1 MKLYTIIEPTN
12 NTVPIILSVPHAGTK
27 FPVDIKKKYDKRLR
41 KHLDDTDWFVHQLY
55 DFAPSLGITVI
66 KANLSRWVIDLNR
79 DPKSVPLYN
88 DDRLITSITP
98 TTDFFGNAIYKSSD
112 LEPNETERTR
122 RLNEYYWP
130 YYDKIETLLTK
141 RKKQFGQ
148 VLLWDAHSIRH
159 KVSTIQKAPF
169 PDMILGNDNTK
180 TASSKLIDI
189 TLNQLRSGD
198 FEVSHNNP
206 FKGGHITR
214 YFGNPSNSIHALQL
228 EMNKILYMDDNEI
241 TYNSKRALKVQKI
254 LKSTFRSLLKTMQ

>member
-1 MKLYTIIEPTN
+1 M
-12 NTVPIILSVPHAGTK
+12 
-27 FPVDIKKKYDKRLR
+27 YDKRLR

-148 VLLWDAHSIRH
+148 VLLWGR
-159 KVSTIQKAPF
+159 TF
-169 PDMILGNDNTK
+169 Y
-180 TASSKLIDI
+180 SS
-189 TLNQLRSGD
+189 
-198 FEVSHNNP
+198 
-206 FKGGHITR
+206 
-214 YFGNPSNSIHALQL
+214 
-228 EMNKILYMDDNEI
+228 
-241 TYNSKRALKVQKI
+241 
-254 LKSTFRSLLKTMQ
+254 